1 MAIVPSPKTAL
12 EPQVGTR
19 TGSKTQIGGGS
30 GAGGGRGAVAEQYF
44 HLPPDL
50 LGEPLAP
57 LFPWGFK

>member
-1 MAIVPSPKTAL
+1 MATVPSPETAP

-19 TGSKTQIGGGS
+19 TGSKTGIGGGGS
-30 GAGGGRGAVAEQYF
+30 RGEPEQYF
-44 HLPPDL
+44 YLPPDL